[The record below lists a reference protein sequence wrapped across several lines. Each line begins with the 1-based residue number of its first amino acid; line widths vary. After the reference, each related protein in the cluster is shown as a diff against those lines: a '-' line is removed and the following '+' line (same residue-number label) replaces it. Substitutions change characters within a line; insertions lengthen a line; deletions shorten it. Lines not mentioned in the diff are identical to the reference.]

1 MSDSARRGRMGPGG
15 FLSLQNCC
23 DPPRAGWVGSI
34 PTRSRQRRLVA
45 VALVAAV
52 VAGAR
57 SLGAQVPDTAARGPV
72 RAPVLAVPR
81 AAPAPPITPRRAF
94 LYSLAVP
101 GSAQSIL
108 DRPTAGTIFVAAE
121 AGALA
126 MLAKSTQDLRA
137 ARRLAY
143 DSVVVRYDTSGST
156 ITPVRSLSQVAQ
168 RARSRIG
175 PRRSFVE
182 DWLTIVIVNHFLA
195 GADAYVAANLWD
207 VPTDVTVAPAPHGR
221 LTIAASLQW

>member
-1 MSDSARRGRMGPGG
+1 MKESARRGRMGPGG

-34 PTRSRQRRLVA
+34 PTRSRQRGLAAIA
-45 VALVAAV
+45 VLAAGLG
-52 VAGAR
+52 AGT
-57 SLGAQVPDTAARGPV
+57 LGAQVPDTTARGPV

-81 AAPAPPITPRRAF
+81 PAPAPPITPRRAF
-94 LYSLAVP
+94 LYSLAIP

-108 DRPTAGTIFVAAE
+108 DRPTAGAIFVATE

-126 MLAKSTQDLRA
+126 MLAKSAQDLRA

-143 DSVVVRYDTSGST
+143 DSVVVRYDTSGT
-156 ITPVRSLSQVAQ
+156 TVTAVRALSPIAQ

-182 DWLTIVIVNHFLA
+182 DWLTLVIVNHFLA

-207 VPTDVTVAPAPHGR
+207 VPTDVTVTPGSHGR
-221 LTIAASLQW
+221 LTIAAKLQW